1 MRISLLLL
9 CLLVIMPVH
18 AAWTGI
24 AAFVIDGESNWQ
36 IGNNVQEN
44 DFTKYGLR
52 IEEKTEV
59 NLRIGASAG
68 VFDVKFLDKTAVLPF
83 EKYEGQFVSF
93 YLRWPEQITDAIRV
107 HSLFN
112 YEYHIGHQT
121 VDADSEINWTEISVE
136 LGISAQLG
144 RFSIQPFVDYRYVDG
159 DITGSTTARLLELEK
174 QYSSGLILDYFIE
187 PTAYVRMRLSS
198 GAYRSFLI
206 SLAREF

>member
-1 MRISLLLL
+1 VRISLLLC
-9 CLLVIMPVH
+9 CLFVFSPVN

-24 AAFVIDGESNWQ
+24 AAFMIDGESDWLLDNDKL
-36 IGNNVQEN
+36 EN

-68 VFDVKFLDKTAVLPF
+68 VFDLKFLDKTAVRPF

-93 YLRWPEQITDAIRV
+93 YLRWPEQLSDSIRV

-112 YEYHIGHQT
+112 YQYHMGNQT
-121 VDADSEINWTEISVE
+121 DDQDNEINWTEISLE

-144 RFSIQPFVDYRYVDG
+144 RFSIRPFVDYRHVDG
-159 DITGSTTARLLELEK
+159 DITGPASARLLELDK
-174 QYSSGLILDYFIE
+174 QYSSGLILDYYIE
-187 PTAYVRMRLSS
+187 PTAFVRLRLSS

>member
-1 MRISLLLL
+1 VRISLLLM
-9 CLLVIMPVH
+9 CLFFVTPVS

-24 AAFVIDGESNWQ
+24 AAFVIDGESNWLL
-36 IGNNVQEN
+36 GNDVLEN

-68 VFDVKFLDKTAVLPF
+68 VFDLKFLDKTAVRPF

-93 YLRWPEQITDAIRV
+93 YLRWPEQLSDTIRV

-112 YEYHIGHQT
+112 YEYHIGNQ
-121 VDADSEINWTEISVE
+121 ADNLDIEINWTEISFE

-144 RFSIQPFVDYRYVDG
+144 RFSIRPFVDYRYVDG
-159 DITGSTTARLLELEK
+159 DITGPTTARLLELEK
-174 QYSSGLILDYFIE
+174 QYSSGLIADYYIE
-187 PTAYVRMRLSS
+187 PTAFVRMRLSS
-198 GAYRSFLI
+198 GAYRTFMI

>member
-1 MRISLLLL
+1 VRISLLLM
-9 CLLVIMPVH
+9 CLFIVTPVN

-24 AAFVIDGESNWQ
+24 AAFVINGESNWLL
-36 IGNNVQEN
+36 GNDVLEN

-68 VFDVKFLDKTAVLPF
+68 VFGLKFLDRAGVIPY
-83 EKYEGQFVSF
+83 EKYDGQFFSF
-93 YLRWPEQITDAIRV
+93 YLRWPEQLSDSIRV
-107 HSLFN
+107 HSRFN
-112 YEYHIGHQT
+112 YEYHKGNQT
-121 VDADSEINWTEISVE
+121 DNLDNEITWTEISLE

-144 RFSIQPFVDYRYVDG
+144 RFSIRPFVDYRYVDG
-159 DITGSTTARLLELEK
+159 DITGPTTARLLELEK
-174 QYSSGLILDYFIE
+174 QYSSGLIADYYIE
-187 PTAYVRMRLSS
+187 PTAFVRLRLSG

>member
-1 MRISLLLL
+1 VRISLLLL
-9 CLLVIMPVH
+9 CLLVVIPVK

-24 AAFVIDGESNWQ
+24 AAFMIDGESNWQ
-36 IGNNVQEN
+36 LGNNVLEN
-44 DFTKYGLR
+44 DFTKFGLR

-68 VFDVKFLDKTAVLPF
+68 VFDLKFLDKAAVIPY

-93 YLRWPEQITDAIRV
+93 YLRWPEQLSDSIRV

-112 YEYHIGHQT
+112 YEYNMGNQT
-121 VDADSEINWTEISVE
+121 DDLENEINWTEISLD
-136 LGISAQLG
+136 LGISVQLG
-144 RFSIQPFVDYRYVDG
+144 RFSIRPFADYRYVDG
-159 DITGSTTARLLELEK
+159 DITGPTSARLLELDK
-174 QYSSGLILDYFIE
+174 HYSSGLILDYFVE
-187 PTAYVRMRLSS
+187 PTAFVRLRLSG